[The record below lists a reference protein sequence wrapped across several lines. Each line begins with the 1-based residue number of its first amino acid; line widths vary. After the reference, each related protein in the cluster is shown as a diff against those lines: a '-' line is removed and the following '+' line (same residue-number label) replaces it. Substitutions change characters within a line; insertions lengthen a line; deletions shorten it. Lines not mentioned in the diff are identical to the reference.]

1 MPQVVTKLEQHKVNA
16 VLRARGWAFNRQA
29 GIGLR
34 LTKQD
39 DKNPAF
45 KSTGKKR
52 RILMTPISRAHLDE
66 ILSYSRNIQE
76 AVEQI
81 EAISI
86 GAQLAPQ
93 FAHPGAN
100 SPAPG
105 MDPQVMEKLLT
116 QRMENEISKVTER
129 MQAET
134 QSKLDAAAEK
144 LAALEAKLAEAEA
157 MPPTPQENANKR
169 ASKAKGKKASKKAT
183 TRKQPKGGILD
194 RIKQQKLDEN
204 GDPVLTPE
212 QEADYAKAMGAA
224 AKQD

>member
-45 KSTGKKR
+45 ESTGKKR

-93 FAHPGAN
+93 FAHPGA
-100 SPAPG
+100 SGPAPG
-105 MDPQVMEKLLT
+105 MDPQVMEKLIT
-116 QRMENEISKVTER
+116 QRMENELAKATER

-157 MPPTPQENANKR
+157 MPP
-169 ASKAKGKKASKKAT
+169 SKAKAVKKKASKKAT